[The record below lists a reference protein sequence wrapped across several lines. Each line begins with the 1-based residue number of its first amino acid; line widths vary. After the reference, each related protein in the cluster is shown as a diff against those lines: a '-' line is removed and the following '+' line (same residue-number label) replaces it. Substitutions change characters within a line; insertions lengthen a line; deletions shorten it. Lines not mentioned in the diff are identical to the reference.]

1 MRRRA
6 RRLNADPDEVQM
18 KLAVLSN
25 SQIDVEELNKPRQ
38 SITWLLARPVVPAT

>member
-18 KLAVLSN
+18 KLSVLF
-25 SQIDVEELNKPRQ
+25 QQPDWRGGVEQ
-38 SITWLLARPVVPAT
+38 TTSIL